1 MVELGKI
8 QKPDADEY
16 AGKKKLYCVANIY
29 TIHDAADEYK
39 KLVSKYWD
47 EVAQQIEKIE
57 AAGKINKIFCELISE
72 KDDEEMKFLAHINE
86 RIAGIITKKKEEGG
100 TLIPLEDKEI
110 LGPYTDWGNCLRV
123 VFTKEVFMKVLE
135 FYNDLSQKRLDK
147 ILDVISS
154 NLLEQEAGLL
164 IMKDEDRSK
173 LQFPKDIEV
182 FLITPPSYDDLMR
195 WIRDQY
201 SERRSK
207 ETETQTETKTETD
220 NANTDYS

>member
-8 QKPDADEY
+8 QRPNAEDY
-16 AGKKKLYCVANIY
+16 SGKKKLYCVANIY
-29 TIHDAADEYK
+29 TIHDAADDYK
-39 KLVSKYWD
+39 NLVSKYWD

-72 KDDEEMKFLAHINE
+72 KGDEEMKFLAHMND
-86 RIAGIITKKKEEGG
+86 RIAEIIARKKEEGG
-100 TLIPLEDKEI
+100 TLIPLEDREI

-147 ILDVISS
+147 IINVINS
-154 NLLEQEAGLL
+154 NLAEKEAGLL
-164 IMKDEDRSK
+164 IMKDEDRAK

-201 SERRSK
+201 TMKKSE
-207 ETETQTETKTETD
+207 ETEKEKEKD
-220 NANTDYS
+220 SGGSKGGASG